1 MRWAEHGAWVRDIK
15 IEKNF
20 VKTKGRRPFGSGVT
34 DVHMAETV
42 QWNERVLSGT
52 RHWVVMGSCY

>member
-1 MRWAEHGAWVRDIK
+1 VRDIK

-42 QWNERVLSGT
+42 Q
-52 RHWVVMGSCY
+52 